1 MIGYW
6 NGRQDGYRQISRT
19 GRHGPAPIE
28 TTGGGANSETAAASS
43 SSREQEKTWGE
54 EKGQVSEPHPQPL
67 QIQVRGPEARK
78 PRGGR
83 RGG

>member
-1 MIGYW
+1 MA
-6 NGRQDGYRQISRT
+6 T
-19 GRHGPAPIE
+19 GAVAETATAESADAVTSGPAPIA
-28 TTGGGANSETAAASS
+28 TTGGGANSETAAAS